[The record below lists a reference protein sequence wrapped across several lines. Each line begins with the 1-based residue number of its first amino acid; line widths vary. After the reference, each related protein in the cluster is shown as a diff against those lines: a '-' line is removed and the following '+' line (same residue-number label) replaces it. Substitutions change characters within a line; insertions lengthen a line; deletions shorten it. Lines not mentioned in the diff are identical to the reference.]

1 MDPRLFLA
9 VIAGGMSGTL
19 VFQIFNVGLS
29 APASPGSLVAILA
42 NTPTDARLAVFS
54 GILLAFCAL
63 CNSKLVIKTS
73 TRN

>member
-42 NTPTDARLAVFS
+42 NAPTDARLAV
-54 GILLAFCAL
+54 LAEFC
-63 CNSKLVIKTS
+63 
-73 TRN
+73 

>member
-29 APASPGSLVAILA
+29 ALLA
-42 NTPTDARLAVFS
+42 RFIGCDFSQCTTEARLAVLVEF
-54 GILLAFCAL
+54 LLAFCAL
-63 CNSKLVIKTS
+63 LQ
-73 TRN
+73 